1 MSEKLQ
7 WSIPSNTNSQ
17 PKVIKFTRK
26 QGSMSEATE
35 KRIEGSD
42 PQTSDIGVI
51 SQRVYSKFNLLKKNE
66 LKIRLTKAI
75 KVQQIRRTT

>member
-26 QGSMSEATE
+26 QGSESEATE
-35 KRIEGSD
+35 KRRGVRPTE
-42 PQTSDIGVI
+42 TSDIGVI

>member
-51 SQRVYSKFNLLKKNE
+51 SQRVYS
-66 LKIRLTKAI
+66 
-75 KVQQIRRTT
+75 